1 MANAVTKVNG
11 IAIADIAK
19 INSQDDDDLAKL
31 NTLEFTGGYT
41 FSSLTWTTATVA
53 PFTRSSANKI
63 GTAALGGCTEG
74 ADTNFHEWN
83 GTWSVGGSTAIR
95 HGSGMSG
102 GSLAAGV
109 IYAGYDNVAG
119 DETSSCE
126 FYSSGTWSSDAATNL
141 TTGHAYPSGG
151 GYLQTAQLC
160 TGGSSYGPTVRDLK
174 TTQTYNGSTWT
185 DESQDSNGRSLGV
198 VVGIADNFV
207 KINGTLDASGMSDAV
222 EHWNGS
228 AWSGMSSS
236 PTEGGG
242 GQMGFG
248 VETRAFKAGGYGRD
262 DYGAPYYYDTTDAV
276 EMWVGTL
283 GVGSWS
289 TESSLPA
296 SQAACGYGGGEGG
309 GGSDGIAGWT
319 AGGYTRVYPIG
330 SNTLLNTHYIAEEG
344 G

>member
-1 MANAVTKVNG
+1 MANAVEKVNT
-11 IAIADIAK
+11 IAIADIEA
-19 INSQDDDDLAKL
+19 INGKTDANIQAL
-31 NTLEFTGGYT
+31 NALELSGGYT
-41 FSSLTWTTATVA
+41 FGSLTWTTATVA
-53 PFTRSSANKI
+53 PFTRNSSNKI
-63 GTAALGGCTEG
+63 GTAATGACSEG
-74 ADTNFHEWN
+74 ADANFHEWASDS
-83 GTWSVGGSTAIR
+83 WSSGGSTGSG
-95 HGSGMSG
+95 HGGGMSG

-109 IYAGYDNVAG
+109 IYAGWDG
-119 DETSSCE
+119 SDESTVCEEYNGGTS
-126 FYSSGTWSSDAATNL
+126 TWSNSGSL

-160 TGGSSYGPTVRDLK
+160 TGGSSYNPTVRDLK

-185 DESQDSNGRSLGV
+185 DESVNSNGRALGGV
-198 VVGIADNFV
+198 VGTTDNFV
-207 KINGTLDASGMSDAV
+207 KMNGTLDASGMSDDV

-228 AWSGMSSS
+228 AWSALATS

-276 EMWVGTL
+276 EMWVSD
-283 GVGSWS
+283 SWS

-296 SQAACGYGGGEGG
+296 SQATCGYGGGEGG

-319 AGGYTRVYPIG
+319 AGGYTRVYPTG
-330 SNTLLNTHYIAEEG
+330 SNTLLSTHYIAEEG